1 MRIGIAALGNIL
13 MRDDGVGQHLLHH
26 LEAHWELPAGVEALD
41 LGTPGPEL
49 ADYFAPFSALIVLDA
64 VRAAAPAGQ
73 VRLYRRDQ
81 LGQIP
86 KGPRM
91 SPHDPGLVEALLK
104 AEFTGEAPAD
114 VLLVGVVPQAISPGT
129 ELSPA
134 VEAALPQAAAEVV
147 AELSRL
153 GVRAQRRLRPR
164 DDRPFWAR
172 SGSNGAF

>member
-1 MRIGIAALGNIL
+1 MTIGIVALGNIL

-26 LEAHWELPAGVEALD
+26 LESRWDLPADVETLD

-49 ADYFAPFSALIVLDA
+49 ADYFARFSSLIILDA
-64 VRAAAPAGQ
+64 VRAPARAGE
-73 VRLYRRDQ
+73 VRSYRRHE

-104 AEFTGEAPAD
+104 AEFTGEAPSE
-114 VLLVGVVPQAISPGT
+114 VLLVGVVPSEIRPGT

-134 VEAALPQAAAEVV
+134 VEAALPAATTAVL
-147 AELSRL
+147 AELARL
-153 GVRAQRRLRPR
+153 GAWAHHRLRPR
-164 DDRPFWAR
+164 EDVPFWAR
-172 SGSNGAF
+172 SRTVETA